1 MKGTVKWFNNKKGY
15 GFITGEDKKDYFFHY
30 SQIRM
35 QEHNNLFKG
44 GRVYFEVSEQDK
56 NNRVQAI
63 DVKPILTLAMVKDEL
78 SKEGLHLIRIHDD
91 KGIHGW
97 YMDLI
102 ELVAYTGFSISK
114 E

>member
-1 MKGTVKWFNNKKGY
+1 
-15 GFITGEDKKDYFFHY
+15 
-30 SQIRM
+30 M
-35 QEHNNLFKG
+35 QEHNNLLKG

-102 ELVAYTGFSISK
+102 ELAAYTGFSISK